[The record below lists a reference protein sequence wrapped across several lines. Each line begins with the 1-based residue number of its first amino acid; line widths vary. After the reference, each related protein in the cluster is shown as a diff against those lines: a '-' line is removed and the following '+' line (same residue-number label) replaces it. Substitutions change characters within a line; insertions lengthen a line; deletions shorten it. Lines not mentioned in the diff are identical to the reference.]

1 MGEEICNRACGS
13 PSLFASTQSGGK
25 SKFVFRVA
33 YPIPDMFVS
42 CREYPY
48 RIIEGNLNNAA
59 LLGTLPAIVYYMRC
73 LATHPIKSQAPRE
86 SCFGWSF
93 LDSIPRATVS
103 SALPQIMAQH
113 GYNVGSGPS
122 RLGQWEDRGT
132 GLNRPEMDGAASV
145 PSQPD
150 AFGRTTTYVDGSPL
164 YPASSSSYVSV
175 GGGLRGDATPHP
187 LLSVHAQHETE
198 PQSLPPYSS
207 TLPHHPSH
215 HNHYQQ
221 DLTHTGHSPSHAFQN
236 QQTQHQYQQPQLH
249 QHQQQ
254 HAREQHLHFGSDQ
267 SLEMHMSGNPTGSQS
282 LGTPHPSTS
291 YTLQHHSE
299 HQHSSLD
306 GQRGGRNRAEAA
318 AEPHT
323 PRPPNAWILY
333 RSQKF
338 REIQQNREAQTQTG
352 STDKPKSQA
361 EISRIIS
368 QMWQNETTAVK
379 QRFESM
385 ADEKKLAHQKMYPTY
400 RYRPKKK
407 GKSKQASSSH
417 SNDQRQTTDTKSAQR
432 ALDGGY
438 ASGSQ
443 DYDTSERSSSAGHSA
458 ERRSGS
464 DPQRPEASQSG
475 SASMHDLSGRD
486 FASRKS
492 TFGDRRDRGEL
503 SVMSSYGRTMPSSLT
518 SGESHS
524 FAHSTA
530 RMHPYGERPSNH
542 FRQDNFKSTDLFG
555 EAVTSSSAY
564 ASGNWT
570 DSDTL
575 GGTSSNTYFDGTRS
589 APAGYS
595 SLGSARLPPT
605 TFMGSN
611 TLGGAPSMLSFS
623 PSQQQPARQSVP
635 SQHLQHPIEYR
646 DNGASLV
653 GMPGAG
659 GSLRQSSMTHSIPQ
673 FGQSFGDSRPELA
686 SGLAVSGDNCGVQEN
701 LDAHRRMQPPS

>member
-1 MGEEICNRACGS
+1 
-13 PSLFASTQSGGK
+13 
-25 SKFVFRVA
+25 
-33 YPIPDMFVS
+33 
-42 CREYPY
+42 
-48 RIIEGNLNNAA
+48 
-59 LLGTLPAIVYYMRC
+59 
-73 LATHPIKSQAPRE
+73 
-86 SCFGWSF
+86 
-93 LDSIPRATVS
+93 
-103 SALPQIMAQH
+103 MAQH

-122 RLGQWEDRGT
+122 RSGQWEDRGVAQ
-132 GLNRPEMDGAASV
+132 NRPEMDGAASA

-164 YPASSSSYVSV
+164 YAASSSSYVPV
-175 GGGLRGDATPHP
+175 GGGLRGEATPHP
-187 LLSVHAQHETE
+187 LLSIHGQHEAE
-198 PQSLPPYSS
+198 PQSLSPYSS
-207 TLPHHPSH
+207 TLSHHPSH
-215 HNHYQQ
+215 YTHYQQ
-221 DLTHTGHSPSHAFQN
+221 ELTRTSHSPSQAFQH
-236 QQTQHQYQQPQLH
+236 QQTQHHYQQPQLH

-254 HAREQHLHFGSDQ
+254 HNREQHLPFGSDQ
-267 SLEMHMSGNPTGSQS
+267 SLGMHMSGDLMGSQS
-282 LGTPHPSTS
+282 LAMQHPSTS
-291 YTLQHHSE
+291 YTVQHHSDL
-299 HQHSSLD
+299 QHSSLG
-306 GQRGGRNRAEAA
+306 GQRRGQNRAEAA

-368 QMWQNETTAVK
+368 QMWQNETAAVK
-379 QRFESM
+379 QKFESM

-407 GKSKQASSSH
+407 GKSKQAGRSH
-417 SNDQRQTTDTKSAQR
+417 ISDQRQTTDTKSANR
-432 ALDGGY
+432 AVYGGY

-443 DYDTSERSSSAGHSA
+443 DYDTPERDSSAGHSA

-475 SASMHDLSGRD
+475 SAVLHDLSGRD
-486 FASRKS
+486 FIARKS

-503 SVMSSYGRTMPSSLT
+503 PVLSSYGRAMPSSLT
-518 SGESHS
+518 SGENHS
-524 FAHSTA
+524 FPHSTA
-530 RMHPYGERPSNH
+530 RMHPYGDRPSNH
-542 FRQDNFKSTDLFG
+542 FRQDNLKSTDLFG

-575 GGTSSNTYFDGTRS
+575 SGTSSNSYFDGTRS

-595 SLGSARLPPT
+595 SLGSARLPPSSL
-605 TFMGSN
+605 MGSN
-611 TLGGAPSMLSFS
+611 TLGGAPSVLSFS
-623 PSQQQPARQSVP
+623 ASQQQPARQSVP

-646 DNGASLV
+646 DSGVNLV
-653 GMPGAG
+653 GMPGAS
-659 GSLRQSSMTHSIPQ
+659 GSLRQSPMTHSIAH

-686 SGLAVSGDNCGVQEN
+686 SGLAVSGDSSGMQEH